1 MPNILICPDS
11 FKGSISAS
19 GAAAALARGITAARP
34 DVRPVLLPVA
44 DGGEGTLDT
53 LCPPERRVKV
63 AVHDLLGRPLAAELG
78 LLEGGTAV
86 IEMAQ
91 AAGLTLAAEDER
103 DPLRASTFG
112 VGEMITA
119 ALDRGLPPSAHYGR
133 R

>member
-1 MPNILICPDS
+1 M
-11 FKGSISAS
+11 
-19 GAAAALARGITAARP
+19 
-34 DVRPVLLPVA
+34 
-44 DGGEGTLDT
+44 
-53 LCPPERRVKV
+53 
-63 AVHDLLGRPLAAELG
+63 HDLLGRPLAAELG